1 MEFNNSVL
9 NQQQAPTGRPVRSG
23 EKRPRRRSK
32 WLNTISVLL
41 LISIAFL
48 VGAIILV
55 TSTSKAKSE
64 SDLVDKSKYQAV
76 FLEGGQVYFGKV
88 RSMNNDF
95 VELNDI
101 YYLKV
106 GNQAQEETPTTSQDV
121 SLSKLGCELHR
132 PQDQMVINRSQITFW
147 ENLQDEGQVVKAI
160 NAFVKENPNGQK
172 CNEASTQQ
180 PTSQPQGTN
189 EQQTPSTP

>member
-9 NQQQAPTGRPVRSG
+9 SQQQAPTGRPVRPAG
-23 EKRPRRRSK
+23 KGPRRRSR
-32 WLNTISVLL
+32 WLNI
-41 LISIAFL
+41 ISIILL
-48 VGAIILV
+48 VSVALLVAALIFV
-55 TSTSKAKSE
+55 TSTSKAKQE
-64 SDLVDKSKYQAV
+64 SDLIDNTKYQAV

-95 VELNDI
+95 VELTDI

-106 GNQAQEETPTTSQDV
+106 GSQGETEGTNTQANPQQDV

-147 ENLQDEGQVVKAI
+147 ENLQNEGQVVKAI
-160 NAFVKENPNGQK
+160 SEFAKQNPNGQK
-172 CNEASTQQ
+172 CSE
-180 PTSQPQGTN
+180 PQ
-189 EQQTPSTP
+189 S